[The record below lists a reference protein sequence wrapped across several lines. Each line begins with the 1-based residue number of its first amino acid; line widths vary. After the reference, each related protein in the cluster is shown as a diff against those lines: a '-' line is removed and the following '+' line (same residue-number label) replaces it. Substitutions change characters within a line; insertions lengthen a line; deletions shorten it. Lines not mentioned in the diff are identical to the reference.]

1 MQAQIE
7 LNSTPFNIDLIALYR
22 EEEVAKM
29 QPITSLA
36 IFDQTKTNFDP
47 NGLFSTAI
55 FGKVGTQY
63 RTRVFSYIDMKVKVL
78 HPLIF
83 KSITDLK
90 SLYQEIMAG
99 KTFAVFDKET
109 KDFVKSDPIE
119 GSTGYKF
126 FLDHLEELKFEENN
140 SVTRTF
146 KIRLVY
152 DAIKEKKHLMRYC
165 LVLPAGLR
173 DYVLGDDGRPQEDDV
188 NKLYRKILNNAN
200 LIFGDFQSNI
210 ETLDNIRYSLQT
222 NLLEIYE
229 YYKTLLEG
237 KNKLVLGKWAARKTF
252 NSTRNVATSNIE
264 QAKTINDP
272 TRLKYN
278 ETYVGLHQFL
288 RNIAPLSFYLIKN
301 KYLSRVFEEG
311 SSVAH
316 LTNVKTLKREDVSI
330 DLIQKEYNTWTSMD
344 GLDKVVEMYSNLYIR
359 HDPVYLND
367 EKHCIGLIYQD
378 DEKFMFLQDIDELPE
393 GFDKKNVSP
402 ITLTELLYMSVYEKD
417 GEIPAF
423 ITRYP
428 VANFGSIYPSYL
440 RLKTTTKSKILKE
453 YRTDG
458 LEIKKEAYSF
468 PIRGQTFFNTTSVH
482 PSHNARLTLDFDGDT
497 ISVQAVV
504 TDEAIEEVK
513 EYLESPDYYFD
524 TNGKLNFSIA
534 NTTLDSTLLYM
545 TTP

>member
-1 MQAQIE
+1 MEAQIE

-22 EEEVAKM
+22 QEDVAKL
-29 QPITSLA
+29 QPVTSLA

-47 NGLFSTAI
+47 NGLFSTTI

-63 RTRVFSYIDMKVKVL
+63 RSRIFSYIDMKVNVL
-78 HPLIF
+78 HPLVF
-83 KSITDLK
+83 KSIIELK

-99 KTFAVFDKET
+99 TAFAVFDKKT
-109 KDFVKSDPIE
+109 KDFIKSDPIE
-119 GSTGYKF
+119 GLTGYKF

-140 SVTRTF
+140 SVTRSF
-146 KIRLVY
+146 KIKLVY

-173 DYVLGDDGRPQEDDV
+173 DYVIGDDGKPQEDDI
-188 NKLYRKILNNAN
+188 NKLCRKVLNNAN
-200 LIFGDFQSNI
+200 LIFGNYESNI
-210 ETLDNIRYSLQT
+210 EALDNVRYSLQM

-229 YYKTLLEG
+229 YLKTLLEG
-237 KNKLVLGKWAARKTF
+237 KNKLILGKWATRKTF

-264 QAKTINDP
+264 KAQSINDP

-278 ETYVGLHQFL
+278 ETFVGLHQFL

-311 SSVAH
+311 SNVAH
-316 LTNVKTLKREDVSI
+316 LTNAKTYKKEDVSI
-330 DLIQKEYNTWTSMD
+330 DLIQKEYNMWTSID
-344 GLDKVVEMYSNLYIR
+344 GLDKVIEIYSNLYIR
-359 HDPVYLND
+359 HDPVYLNNG
-367 EKHCIGLIYQD
+367 EHCIGLIYQD

-393 GFDKKNVSP
+393 GLDKKNVSP

-428 VANFGSIYPSYL
+428 VANFGSIYPTFL

-453 YRTDG
+453 YGTDK
-458 LEIKKEAYSF
+458 IAYSF

-482 PSHNARLTLDFDGDT
+482 PSHNARLALDFDGDT
-497 ISVQAVV
+497 VSVQAVL

-513 EYLESPDYYFD
+513 EYLKSPDYYFD
-524 TNGKLNFSIA
+524 NNGKLNFSIS